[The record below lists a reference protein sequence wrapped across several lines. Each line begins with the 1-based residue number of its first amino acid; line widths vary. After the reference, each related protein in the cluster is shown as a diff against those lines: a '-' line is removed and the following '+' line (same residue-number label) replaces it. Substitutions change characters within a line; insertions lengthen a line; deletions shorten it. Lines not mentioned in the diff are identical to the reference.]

1 MDLAPVPPSVAS
13 TPPASSSGVSF
24 DYGKQALFSLG
35 RESTGSRPTVE
46 FAKFEQDKENLR
58 PKKGG
63 RSATVLSQACK
74 ATVDSLG
81 CRSEDAMDKDA
92 HLHEL
97 YLTHALNS
105 NGISSWGEDF
115 VRSPRITSEQ
125 SIRRSAASAVSR
137 FWVTI
142 FLIAIMV
149 GASLYNFHRSQL
161 DFREELRA
169 SVRSLA
175 ERYAEEISRQIRMST
190 RSLEALEAAIKIDD
204 AGMTD
209 KHFDELAQSLIG
221 SIMGISALG
230 LAPGGLQGAKIVIIQ
245 TTYIDDIVDATGGAP
260 GPPPGASPG
269 QRPDFTFEDRPDF
282 VARRPIFTSYAPV
295 FMPDSWIMLFG
306 QNFSRQCSGT
316 DYPAE
321 VPNCY
326 FPGPPDVHG
335 KATHFWGF
343 PAPQSFNRHFR
354 YRMHFGS

>member
-1 MDLAPVPPSVAS
+1 
-13 TPPASSSGVSF
+13 
-24 DYGKQALFSLG
+24 
-35 RESTGSRPTVE
+35 
-46 FAKFEQDKENLR
+46 
-58 PKKGG
+58 
-63 RSATVLSQACK
+63 
-74 ATVDSLG
+74 
-81 CRSEDAMDKDA
+81 DAMDKDA

-115 VRSPRITSEQ
+115 VRSPGRAITTSEQ
-125 SIRRSAASAVSR
+125 SIRRSAASAVTSSATKSSATTRRRCELPVWLRWRR

-142 FLIAIMV
+142 LMIAIMV

-230 LAPGGLQGAKIVIIQ
+230 LAPGARL
-245 TTYIDDIVDATGGAP
+245 TT
-260 GPPPGASPG
+260 PP
-269 QRPDFTFEDRPDF
+269 
-282 VARRPIFTSYAPV
+282 
-295 FMPDSWIMLFG
+295 
-306 QNFSRQCSGT
+306 QCSEILLWSERCGI
-316 DYPAE
+316 
-321 VPNCY
+321 
-326 FPGPPDVHG
+326 
-335 KATHFWGF
+335 
-343 PAPQSFNRHFR
+343 
-354 YRMHFGS
+354 